1 MFTKPRK
8 LEEEPQQFMNKVK
21 KHIRANLKHFFNHSY
36 IKPPPLKSYKNKF
49 SLPFRLLK
57 NSIPPLYC

>member
-21 KHIRANLKHFFNHSY
+21 KKHIRANLKHFFNHSY
-36 IKPPPLKSYKNKF
+36 INPPPL
-49 SLPFRLLK
+49 
-57 NSIPPLYC
+57 